1 MSVGY
6 LHEDL
11 VDIID
16 ILYIKTFRL
25 KTSWD
30 FLSLFVFNGNM
41 ENHYPD
47 LTYSLKYSFG
57 IDAYTTI
64 DALFSSGKYTYYT
77 LKKMNSEFEE
87 EYRKARAALKEVIPK
102 IEWNRDKLFCH
113 FVEKQSEQDINEI
126 VLHFPRIFE
135 IIAALQISAMKIFNV
150 DESEI
155 RVMPEDKYRK
165 LQEEKA
171 EFSHLLM
178 KGILNEAIRQALN
191 KTSLDE

>member
-1 MSVGY
+1 MGSEY
-6 LHEDL
+6 THEEL

-30 FLSLFVFNGNM
+30 FLALFIINGNM
-41 ENHYPD
+41 ENRYPD

-64 DALFSSGKYTYYT
+64 DALFSSGKYTYFT
-77 LKKMNSEFEE
+77 LKKLNSEFEE
-87 EYRKARAALKEVIPK
+87 QFRRAKAALKEVIPK
-102 IEWNRDKLFCH
+102 IEWNRNKLFCH
-113 FVEKQSEQDINEI
+113 FVEKQSEQEINEI
-126 VLHFPRIFE
+126 VFNFPRVFDILVGLQ
-135 IIAALQISAMKIFNV
+135 IAAMRIFNV
-150 DESEI
+150 DKSEI

-178 KGILNEAIRQALN
+178 EGLLNVELRQILN
-191 KTSLDE
+191 KKS

>member
-1 MSVGY
+1 MSVEY
-6 LHEDL
+6 SHEDL

-25 KTSWD
+25 RTSWD
-30 FLSLFVFNGNM
+30 FLALFVFNGNM

-57 IDAYTTI
+57 IDAYTTV
-64 DALFSSGKYTYYT
+64 DALLSSGKYTYYT
-77 LKKMNSEFEE
+77 LKKLNSEFDE

-102 IEWNRDKLFCH
+102 IEWNRNKLFCH
-113 FVEKQSEQDINEI
+113 FVEKQSEAEINEI
-126 VLHFPRIFE
+126 VLDFPRVFDILAE
-135 IIAALQISAMKIFNV
+135 LQMAAMRIFNV
-150 DESEI
+150 DKSEI
-155 RVMPEDKYRK
+155 RVMPEDKYIK

-178 KGILNEAIRQALN
+178 EGILNEDFRQVLN
-191 KTSLDE
+191 NA

>member
-1 MSVGY
+1 MSVDY
-6 LHEDL
+6 SHEDL

-30 FLSLFVFNGNM
+30 FLALFVFNVNM
-41 ENHYPD
+41 ENRYPD

-64 DALFSSGKYTYYT
+64 VALFSSGKYTYYT
-77 LKKMNSEFEE
+77 LKNMNSEFEE
-87 EYRKARAALKEVIPK
+87 EYQKARIALKEVIPK

-113 FVEKQSEQDINEI
+113 FVEKQSEQDIDEI
-126 VLHFPRIFE
+126 VLNFLQVFD
-135 IIAALQISAMKIFNV
+135 IISSLQISAMKIFNV

-155 RVMPEDKYRK
+155 RVMPEGKYKK
-165 LQEEKA
+165 LQEEKT
-171 EFSHLLM
+171 EFFNLLM
-178 KGILNEAIRQALN
+178 EGLLNDVLRQDL
-191 KTSLDE
+191 K

>member
-1 MSVGY
+1 MMSVNIP
-6 LHEDL
+6 HEDL

-30 FLSLFVFNGNM
+30 FLAIFVFNGNM

-64 DALFSSGKYTYYT
+64 DALFSSGKYTYFT
-77 LKKMNSEFEE
+77 LKKLNSEFEK
-87 EYRKARAALKEVIPK
+87 EYHKAKDLIKKEIPK

-113 FVEKQSEQDINEI
+113 FVEKQSVHDIDEI
-126 VLHFPRIFE
+126 VLGFPHVFE
-135 IIAALQISAMKIFNV
+135 ILAALETAAMKIFNV
-150 DESEI
+150 DKSEI

-178 KGILNEAIRQALN
+178 EGLLNVELRQVLN
-191 KTSLDE
+191 KKS